1 LITISETPKNEAK
14 IRGLG
19 YIGLMAYGLWLMAYG
34 DHHQRHHWAMATGK
48 SPHKMQ

>member
-19 YIGLMAYGLWLMAYG
+19 YIGLMAYG

-48 SPHKMQ
+48 SPHKMQH